1 MFCSES
7 GEYYCGMLDTNLI
20 RFVTGDRHPPYGY
33 RTGVFKAAY
42 TLWRRDVLARPKQDE
57 LRTLLDWF
65 NDHLAKPARLTRSQ
79 HPRAKNT
86 AVSWVRASAHEH
98 IAQLRRLV
106 TLVEAGGIEVDELQ
120 TKRPGYVV
128 YEDDQQV
135 VALPFADT
143 PR

>member
-1 MFCSES
+1 MF
-7 GEYYCGMLDTNLI
+7 DTDLI
-20 RFVTGDRHPPYGY
+20 RFVTGHRHPPYGY
-33 RTGVFKAAY
+33 RTGVFQAVY
-42 TLWRRDVLARPKQDE
+42 TLWRRGILTQPNQDE

-65 NDHLAKPARLTRSQ
+65 NDHLAKPERLTSSRN
-79 HPRAKNT
+79 PRARNT
-86 AVSWVRASAHEH
+86 AISWVRASSLEH
-98 IAQLRRLV
+98 MTQLRRLV
-106 TLVEAGGIEVDELQ
+106 TLVAVGGVTVNELR